1 MKLWEKVNNLCGCG
15 GKSRILVEHLNQ
27 ASKWVVNS
35 LPEKFLWSVA
45 STSEVTDSDGS
56 GIAYDKILSVYRQPS
71 SPLTDVVTNTPSAG
85 TAYSFTKASHGLS
98 VSDTVKLSAF
108 TQLTSLNGLESQIA
122 TVADAS
128 TFTLEGVLSNGSTAE
143 TSSSP
148 DEGGT
153 VTGPNVVKRIAKEVP
168 DSQAYAFEDSSG
180 SLNRA
185 TSLFPKY
192 YKLEGKIWIKPD
204 PTTIQK
210 GVIVYAAPPVVD
222 ENTDSWVLAEYENIV
237 LMYAGSL
244 DFLRQS
250 ESNQILV
257 KTELTTVDGLVS
269 SYSSEAP
276 TYVSPTLPTL
286 ATLSMPSAPSQPVFS
301 YNAPSGFTL
310 PKALENVPSNPVMA
324 ALPSVPTV
332 TLPSVTYFSTSVSTD
347 IADANT
353 HLTNEDPELVA
364 SRMQIIGAQLQEYG
378 TDIQNNMNDFN
389 KQNAEREA
397 KLRQYQQDITK
408 YQQEVGKTIQ
418 KFGADVSDY
427 QAQVGKVTQD
437 AQTELASY
445 DREQRD
451 AVQAFTK
458 ELEQHRAE
466 VGRYQAEAG
475 AKVQEHQRKVSTE
488 LEKFQALIQ
497 EGTAAFNV
505 NMQKAKRHLESAA
518 VRMQIAQQYSRNSAE
533 DFQKSQTLYG
543 WATSE
548 LRAVTGGQSAPSQQQ
563 VEQRGEERASTQ

>member
-1 MKLWEKVNNLCGCG
+1 MKLWEKVNNLCGCDS
-15 GKSRILVEHLNQ
+15 KSRILVEHLNQ

-71 SPLTDVVTNTPSAG
+71 VPLTDVTTGVAPSAG
-85 TAYSFTKASHGLS
+85 AAYTFTKTAHGLA
-98 VSDTVKLSAF
+98 VGDTVSLSAF
-108 TQLTSLNGLESQIA
+108 TQLTSLNGLQTQVA
-122 TVADAS
+122 TKGDDV
-128 TFTLEGVLSNGSTAE
+128 FTLEGVLSDGSTAE

-153 VTGPNVVKRIAKEVP
+153 VTGPNVVKRIAREVP
-168 DSQAYAFEDSSG
+168 DSQAYSFESSSG
-180 SLNRA
+180 SLNQA
-185 TSLFPKY
+185 TALFPKY

-204 PTTIQK
+204 PTTLQK
-210 GVIVYAAPPVVD
+210 GVIVYAAPPIVD

-250 ESNQILV
+250 ESNQSLV
-257 KTELTTVDGLVS
+257 TTELTTIDGLVS
-269 SYSSEAP
+269 SYGSEAP

-286 ATLSMPSAPSQPVFS
+286 ATLSMPSVPSQPVFS

-310 PKALENVPSNPVMA
+310 PKALENVPSNPVMT

-332 TLPSVTYFSTSVSTD
+332 TLPSVTYFSTSISTD

-364 SRMQIIGAQLQEYG
+364 SRMQIIGAQLQEYS

-427 QAQVGKVTQD
+427 QAQVGKITQD

-451 AVQAFTK
+451 AVLAFTK
-458 ELEQHRAE
+458 ELEQHRAA
-466 VGRYQAEAG
+466 VGIYQAEAG

-505 NMQKAKRHLESAA
+505 NMQKAKRHVESAA

-543 WATSE
+543 WATQE
-548 LRAVTGGQSAPSQQQ
+548 LRASTGGQSAPAQQQ
-563 VEQRGEERASTQ
+563 IEQRGEERASTQ